1 MHRLF
6 QRGFTLL
13 EVVVAICIIGI
24 LYTIAAPRFTDFRD
38 NLDVSAAANDAESLF
53 AVARRVALTRSTR
66 TSIDIDANR
75 GILSVRVSG
84 DTIQSRNVAE
94 LHGVT
99 VWTSR
104 NTVTYS
110 PIGVG
115 VGVSNL
121 SLIFSK
127 GVTADTLTV
136 SRLGRVKRN

>member
-6 QRGFTLL
+6 QRGFTLI
-13 EVVVAICIIGI
+13 EIVVAICVIGI
-24 LYTIAAPRFTDFRD
+24 LCTIATPRFTDFRD
-38 NLDVSAAANDAESLF
+38 RIAVSAAANDAESLF

-66 TSIDIDANR
+66 ASIDIDADR
-75 GILSVRVSG
+75 GIFSIRVSG

-99 VWTSR
+99 AWTSR
-104 NTVTYS
+104 STVTYS

-127 GVTADTLTV
+127 GTAADTLTV
-136 SRLGRVKRN
+136 SRLGRVKRK